1 MKNEACTQ
9 MELGMNANRRLANR
23 QQRRQRAEWWF
34 RKMRQV
40 VDLALPPRSMG
51 APRPEQ
57 TYLKLRQTSLL

>member
-1 MKNEACTQ
+1 
-9 MELGMNANRRLANR
+9 MELGMNASARLASA
-23 QQRRQRAEWWF
+23 RRGRHRSLQRASWWF

-40 VDLALPPRSMG
+40 VDLALPPQPMV